1 MLTDCLGLNCKKCVK
16 LQKKK
21 ISSLDRLSCNY
32 KLNSREMFFYCDKN
46 RNLSLQS
53 IMKKLMKTHIKV
65 QKCKLSVT
73 FTKAVGRT
81 GVFAASPGPYVWHL
95 WSKGWRWCK
104 ARIHIQQAGL
114 PTRIRIS
121 SNKRWALF
129 FIGCQ
134 AGLFFLPVL
143 QCNWASLW
151 LLHQTAS
158 ALSRGFTHTS
168 QERNENQTLLCGVF
182 SSWTQ
187 SSRCDTHKLLENFKL
202 FGNYS
207 SWRRRGCVVP
217 KNKKC
222 LQFSWW
228 RACSS
233 PSAPGSWNV
242 CVPLAFQHFQLF
254 AGF

>member
-134 AGLFFLPVL
+134 AGLFFCQCFSVTEPLSGCCIRPPQRSVGVL
-143 QCNWASLW
+143 R
-151 LLHQTAS
+151 T
-158 ALSRGFTHTS
+158 RRR
-168 QERNENQTLLCGVF
+168 RNENQTLLCGVF

>member
-1 MLTDCLGLNCKKCVK
+1 MLPPPGLMFDTSGLRDGDGAKPGSTSNR
-16 LQKKK
+16 
-21 ISSLDRLSCNY
+21 LDFPL
-32 KLNSREMFFYCDKN
+32 
-46 RNLSLQS
+46 
-53 IMKKLMKTHIKV
+53 
-65 QKCKLSVT
+65 
-73 FTKAVGRT
+73 
-81 GVFAASPGPYVWHL
+81 ASGSPL
-95 WSKGWRWCK
+95 
-104 ARIHIQQAGL
+104 I
-114 PTRIRIS
+114 
-121 SNKRWALF
+121 N
-129 FIGCQ
+129 
-134 AGLFFLPVL
+134 AGLFFFFLLGARQDFFFCQCFSVTEPLSGCCIRPPQRSVGVL
-143 QCNWASLW
+143 R
-151 LLHQTAS
+151 T
-158 ALSRGFTHTS
+158 RRR
-168 QERNENQTLLCGVF
+168 RNENQRLLCGVF